1 MKLGIFLVGFRKS
14 LKYKVSSK
22 STYWEH
28 SCSMRTDRWT
38 DMKKLIVALRSFANA
53 SKNSR
58 YLEAEY
64 LWLCWQKS
72 STGAS
77 IMQRHNTD
85 HGVNVC
91 RLCPW
96 NTCLDYKDR
105 NYENNF
111 ANVQLL
117 FSYFCVL
124 YPKWLLYS
132 TKNKSRYFYGQLV
145 LCICSESFKCI
156 HTQFLHCHFSIML
169 PMAPWDFP
177 SGLLCSDLQ
186 NAMSCMTTDI
196 VAGEHFLTAL
206 RNLKEHA
213 LKMTHRQWKTKS
225 QSTEGQ
231 CNDLH
236 QEIQTL
242 TYWAM

>member
-1 MKLGIFLVGFRKS
+1 LIGFRKS
-14 LKYKVSSK
+14 LKYQVSSK
-22 STYWEH
+22 STYWEQ

-38 DMKKLIVALRSFANA
+38 DMTKLIVALRSFANA

-91 RLCPW
+91 KLVCPW
-96 NTCLDYKDR
+96 NTCLDYKGR

-145 LCICSESFKCI
+145 LCICSESIKCI
-156 HTQFLHCHFSIML
+156 HAQFLHCHFSIML
-169 PMAPWDFP
+169 PMAPWTSKWSSVFRLAKRNVLHDYRH
-177 SGLLCSDLQ
+177 CSWWTLSYSPQEFNGARPEDDTQ
-186 NAMSCMTTDI
+186 IMKDQKP
-196 VAGEHFLTAL
+196 G
-206 RNLKEHA
+206 
-213 LKMTHRQWKTKS
+213 S
-225 QSTEGQ
+225 QSIEGQ

-236 QEIQTL
+236 QEIQNW